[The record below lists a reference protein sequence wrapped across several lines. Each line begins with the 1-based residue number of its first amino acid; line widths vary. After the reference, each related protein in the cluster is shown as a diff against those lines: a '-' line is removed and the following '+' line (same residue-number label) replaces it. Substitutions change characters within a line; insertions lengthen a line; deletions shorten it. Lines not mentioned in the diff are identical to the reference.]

1 MALTWEQKQELTK
14 SGVLKNLVGKSW
26 DDPDVQKA
34 ANQYYNPS
42 KSSTKADG
50 FNPVPKSK
58 DGPKGTIYYSNNSY
72 PTSGS
77 VWVNRPDGSQTAAS
91 ARDLQK
97 LLDKGYTYV
106 GVRTND
112 SGLYSADGDLIQS
125 KSGGSKKSSGGS
137 KKSSG
142 SSSSGSYDIDNM
154 YDQQRKSLIAQ
165 LKASI
170 AKAKQGYTDII
181 GKAGQT
187 YQPLRNQNEVTK
199 EQQLAS
205 MREAL
210 ANQGNAGGTGRQEL
224 LGINTAAGNRKN
236 EIDLQQQ
243 NVINDANS
251 AISNLDQE
259 AAFKESEITAD
270 TAAQKLQA
278 LLAENA
284 RVDELNR
291 EQERYAQEY
300 ADKQKQQEFENQLKQ
315 QEREDSLAA
324 QQLEREISSIGAYS
338 NDYMAEIQRRQ
349 STGDTADDALIP
361 YLQAARNEKIAQ
373 QRAQADNT
381 SSQAYKNAYNLWLQL
396 GVATQE
402 IADILGI
409 PKGSKT
415 LDKIK
420 ADYSTA
426 KPYYSPNTG
435 GSSGGS
441 SEIPWYL
448 Q

>member
-1 MALTWEQKQELTK
+1 MANYTLMY
-14 SGVLKNLVGKSW
+14 
-26 DDPDVQKA
+26 A
-34 ANQYYNPS
+34 
-42 KSSTKADG
+42 
-50 FNPVPKSK
+50 
-58 DGPKGTIYYSNNSY
+58 
-72 PTSGS
+72 
-77 VWVNRPDGSQTAAS
+77 PDGRKINALNQNIE
-91 ARDLQK
+91 DK
-97 LLDKGYTYV
+97 LAKGYTYAPA
-106 GVRTND
+106 GTKQGMN
-112 SGLYSADGDLIQS
+112 QS
-125 KSGGSKKSSGGS
+125 SWYVPSSKTKPE
-137 KKSSG
+137 KF
-142 SSSSGSYDIDNM
+142 INNQ
-154 YDQQRKSLIAQ
+154 YDQEKNSLIAQ
-165 LKASI
+165 LRASI
-170 AKAKQGYTDII
+170 AKAKGGYTDII
-181 GKAGQT
+181 NKAPQT

-199 EQQLAS
+199 EQQLAT

-224 LGINTAAGNRKN
+224 LDINTAAGNRKN

-251 AISNLDQE
+251 AISNLDTE
-259 AAFKESEITAD
+259 GKFKESQITAD
-270 TAAQKLQA
+270 VAAQKLQA

-300 ADKQKQQEFENQLKQ
+300 ADRQKQQEFENNLSQ
-315 QEREDSLAA
+315 QKYNDSLAS
-324 QQLEREISSIGAYS
+324 QQLERDINSIGAYS

-349 STGDTADDALIP
+349 NSADTADNALIP

-381 SSQAYKNAYNLWLQL
+381 SSQAYKNAYQLWLQL

>member
-1 MALTWEQKQELTK
+1 MAIYVYDK
-14 SGVLKNLVGKSW
+14 SGNKRAWAGAE
-26 DDPDVQKA
+26 DDASLAKLGL
-34 ANQYYNPS
+34 S
-42 KSSTKADG
+42 KTQPTTGYVKETKAT
-50 FNPVPKSK
+50 P
-58 DGPKGTIYYSNNSY
+58 TINYSNSSNNSSNSSDY

-77 VWVNRPDGSQTAAS
+77 VWVTRPDGSQTATS

-125 KSGGSKKSSGGS
+125 KSGGSKKSSG
-137 KKSSG
+137 

-170 AKAKQGYTDII
+170 AKAKGQYEDIRN
-181 GKAGQT
+181 KAPQT
-187 YQPLRNQNEVTK
+187 YQPLRNQNEVSR

-224 LGINTAAGNRKN
+224 LGINTAAQNRMN
-236 EIDLQQQ
+236 DINLQQQ

-251 AISNLDQE
+251 AISNLDEQ

-278 LLAENA
+278 LLAENT

-300 ADKQKQQEFENQLKQ
+300 ADRQKQQEFENNLTQ
-315 QEREDSLAA
+315 QKYNDSLAA
-324 QQLEREISSIGAYS
+324 QQLERDINSIGAYS

-420 ADYSTA
+420 ADYTVG
-426 KPYYSPNTG
+426 KPY
-435 GSSGGS
+435 SGGS
-441 SEIPWYL
+441 GGGSGGSGIPGVPSKFTTN
-448 Q
+448 

>member
-1 MALTWEQKQELTK
+1 LGWIYKTVTIAHRDTNTTQERVNTLSIILQKESENMALSQAQKDKLVA
-14 SGVLKNLVGKSW
+14 SGQMAKYSGKSW
-26 DDPDVQKA
+26 DEVEKIL
-34 ANQYYNPS
+34 N
-42 KSSTKADG
+42 SS
-50 FNPVPKSK
+50 N
-58 DGPKGTIYYSNNSY
+58 SN
-72 PTSGS
+72 
-77 VWVNRPDGSQTAAS
+77 
-91 ARDLQK
+91 
-97 LLDKGYTYV
+97 
-106 GVRTND
+106 
-112 SGLYSADGDLIQS
+112 
-125 KSGGSKKSSGGS
+125 
-137 KKSSG
+137 
-142 SSSSGSYDIDNM
+142 SSSSNSSNNDRTNGQDGGGNTWYTTPSGKQIAVRPGADVILDDNGYFLGTRTQSGKSSYTSEYRGGSTNNNYSSNTGAISDQ

-170 AKAKQGYTDII
+170 AKAKGGYTDII
-181 GKAGQT
+181 NKAPQT

-199 EQQLAS
+199 EQQLAT

-224 LGINTAAGNRKN
+224 LNINTAAGNRMN
-236 EIDLQQQ
+236 DINLQQQ

-251 AISNLDQE
+251 AISNLEEQ

-270 TAAQKLQA
+270 MASQKLRD
-278 LLAENA
+278 LIAEQT
-284 RVDELNR
+284 RIDELNR

-300 ADKQKQQEFENQLKQ
+300 ADRQKQQEFENNLTQ
-315 QEREDSLAA
+315 QKYNDSLAA
-324 QQLEREISSIGAYS
+324 QQLERDINSIGAYS

-361 YLQAARNEKIAQ
+361 YLQAVRNEKIAQ

-381 SSQAYKNAYNLWLQL
+381 ANQAYKNAYQLWLQL

-435 GSSGGS
+435 GSDKGLS
-441 SEIPWYL
+441 W
-448 Q
+448 

>member
-1 MALTWEQKQELTK
+1 MAIYVYDK
-14 SGVLKNLVGKSW
+14 SGNKRAWAGAE
-26 DDPDVQKA
+26 DDASLAKLGL
-34 ANQYYNPS
+34 S
-42 KSSTKADG
+42 KTQPTTGYVKETKAT
-50 FNPVPKSK
+50 P
-58 DGPKGTIYYSNNSY
+58 TINYSNSSNNSSNSSDY

-77 VWVNRPDGSQTAAS
+77 VWVTRPDGSQTATS

-125 KSGGSKKSSGGS
+125 KSGGS

-300 ADKQKQQEFENQLKQ
+300 ADKQKQQEFNNSNTLAD
-315 QEREDSLAA
+315 REAEQADKAL
-324 QQLEREISSIGAYS
+324 RTEIETMGRYYS
-338 NDYMAEIQRRQ
+338 DFQAEINRRQ
-349 STGDTADDALIP
+349 STGDKTDDALIP
-361 YLQAARNEKIAQ
+361 YLQAARAEKIAKQ
-373 QRAQADNT
+373 LADADN
-381 SSQAYKNAYNLWLQL
+381 SASQAYKNAYNMWLQL
-396 GVATQE
+396 GVATPE
-402 IADILGI
+402 VARILGI
-409 PKGSKT
+409 EAGAKT
-415 LDKIK
+415 LDKVK
-420 ADYSTA
+420 AEYSTS

-435 GSSGGS
+435 GGSSGNGLS
-441 SEIPWYL
+441 W
-448 Q
+448 

>member
-1 MALTWEQKQELTK
+1 MALTQAQKDALVS
-14 SGVLKNLVGKSW
+14 SGKVKDYVGKSW
-26 DDPDVQKA
+26 DEVEKLLNTPK
-34 ANQYYNPS
+34 P
-42 KSSTKADG
+42 SST
-50 FNPVPKSK
+50 
-58 DGPKGTIYYSNNSY
+58 NNS
-72 PTSGS
+72 TSS
-77 VWVNRPDGSQTAAS
+77 AAS
-91 ARDLQK
+91 LKQALETDN
-97 LLDKGYTYV
+97 KGWLVTDTGKHLNPKFYDEYGNRLTTPKAT
-106 GVRTND
+106 TNTN
-112 SGLYSADGDLIQS
+112 YSSNEKMIIDQNNQV
-125 KSGGSKKSSGGS
+125 KKS
-137 KKSSG
+137 
-142 SSSSGSYDIDNM
+142 
-154 YDQQRKSLIAQ
+154 LVAQ
-165 LKASI
+165 LRASI
-170 AKAKQGYTDII
+170 AKAKAGYTGII
-181 GKAGQT
+181 SKAPQT
-187 YQPLRNQNEVTK
+187 YQPLRNQTALTK
-199 EQQLAS
+199 EQQLRS
-205 MREAL
+205 AL
-210 ANQGNAGGTGRQEL
+210 ERNAVTGDRGGIGRQGL
-224 LGINTAAGNRKN
+224 LDINTAAGNQMN
-236 EIDLQQQ
+236 DINLQQQ

-251 AISNLDQE
+251 AISSLDEQ

-270 TAAQKLQA
+270 TASQKLQA
-278 LLAENA
+278 LLAENT
-284 RVDELNR
+284 RIDELNR

-420 ADYSTA
+420 ADYTVG
-426 KPYYSPNTG
+426 KPY
-435 GSSGGS
+435 SGGS
-441 SEIPWYL
+441 GGGSGGSGIPGVPSKFTTN
-448 Q
+448 

>member
-1 MALTWEQKQELTK
+1 MTNIKYGEVQYDPNKNQTKFYDNKGKLIRVSVGDKSKVSESLEETLGQKGGYDREGNMTQSK
-14 SGVLKNLVGKSW
+14 NKNLKDRGSENS
-26 DDPDVQKA
+26 PQNMIS
-34 ANQYYNPS
+34 NQ
-42 KSSTKADG
+42 
-50 FNPVPKSK
+50 
-58 DGPKGTIYYSNNSY
+58 
-72 PTSGS
+72 
-77 VWVNRPDGSQTAAS
+77 
-91 ARDLQK
+91 
-97 LLDKGYTYV
+97 
-106 GVRTND
+106 
-112 SGLYSADGDLIQS
+112 
-125 KSGGSKKSSGGS
+125 
-137 KKSSG
+137 
-142 SSSSGSYDIDNM
+142 

-165 LKASI
+165 LRASI
-170 AKAKQGYTDII
+170 AKSKGQYTDII
-181 GKAGQT
+181 NKAPQT
-187 YQPLRNQNEVTK
+187 YQPLRNQNEVSK

-251 AISNLDQE
+251 AISSLDEQ

-291 EQERYAQEY
+291 EQEIYAQEY
-300 ADKQKQQEFENQLKQ
+300 ADRQKQQEFENNLTQ
-315 QEREDSLAA
+315 QKYNDSLAS
-324 QQLEREISSIGAYS
+324 QQLERDINSIGAYS

-349 STGDTADDALIP
+349 STGDKTDDALIP

>member
-1 MALTWEQKQELTK
+1 MAIYVYDSTGKKRAWAGAEDDASLAKAGLSKTK
-14 SGVLKNLVGKSW
+14 
-26 DDPDVQKA
+26 
-34 ANQYYNPS
+34 PS
-42 KSSTKADG
+42 SNSNSTADG

-58 DGPKGTIYYSNNSY
+58 DGPKGTVYYSNNSY

-125 KSGGSKKSSGGS
+125 KSGGS

-300 ADKQKQQEFENQLKQ
+300 ADKQKQQEFNNSNTLAD
-315 QEREDSLAA
+315 REAEQADKAL
-324 QQLEREISSIGAYS
+324 RTEIETMGRYYS
-338 NDYMAEIQRRQ
+338 DFQAEINRRQ
-349 STGDTADDALIP
+349 STGDKTDDALIP
-361 YLQAARNEKIAQ
+361 YLQAARAEKIAKQ
-373 QRAQADNT
+373 LADADN
-381 SSQAYKNAYNLWLQL
+381 SASQAYKNAYNMWLQL
-396 GVATQE
+396 GVATPE
-402 IADILGI
+402 VARILGI
-409 PKGSKT
+409 EAGAKT
-415 LDKIK
+415 LDKVK
-420 ADYSTA
+420 AEYSTS

-435 GSSGGS
+435 GGSSGNGLS
-441 SEIPWYL
+441 W
-448 Q
+448 

>member
-1 MALTWEQKQELTK
+1 MTNIKYGEVQYDPNKNQTKFYDNKGKLIRVSVGDKSKVSESLEETLGQKGGYDREGNMTQSK
-14 SGVLKNLVGKSW
+14 NKNLKDRGSENS
-26 DDPDVQKA
+26 PQNMIS
-34 ANQYYNPS
+34 NQ
-42 KSSTKADG
+42 
-50 FNPVPKSK
+50 
-58 DGPKGTIYYSNNSY
+58 
-72 PTSGS
+72 
-77 VWVNRPDGSQTAAS
+77 
-91 ARDLQK
+91 
-97 LLDKGYTYV
+97 
-106 GVRTND
+106 
-112 SGLYSADGDLIQS
+112 
-125 KSGGSKKSSGGS
+125 
-137 KKSSG
+137 
-142 SSSSGSYDIDNM
+142 

-165 LKASI
+165 LRASI
-170 AKAKQGYTDII
+170 AKSKGQYTDII
-181 GKAGQT
+181 NKAPQT
-187 YQPLRNQNEVTK
+187 YQPLRNQNEVSK

-224 LGINTAAGNRKN
+224 LGINTAAGNRMN
-236 EIDLQQQ
+236 DINLQQQ

-278 LLAENA
+278 LLAENT
-284 RVDELNR
+284 RIDELNR

-300 ADKQKQQEFENQLKQ
+300 ADRQKQQEFENNLSQ
-315 QEREDSLAA
+315 QKYNDSLVS
-324 QQLEREISSIGAYS
+324 QQLERDINSIGAYS

-349 STGDTADDALIP
+349 NSADKADDALIP

>member
-1 MALTWEQKQELTK
+1 MALSIEEKNKLVS
-14 SGVLKNLVGKSW
+14 SGAVKNYSGKSW
-26 DDPDVQKA
+26 DEIEKLISSGSNEGNRINNEVNNIRTGGSNNTSNKA
-34 ANQYYNPS
+34 PTTTEQLYEQNPYNRYGLQNVIDTGNAYMITDAKGRKVTITKRAIEKNGLQTYLDDYGNFIDKES
-42 KSSTKADG
+42 KSSG
-50 FNPVPKSK
+50 NSSNS
-58 DGPKGTIYYSNNSY
+58 YNNS
-72 PTSGS
+72 
-77 VWVNRPDGSQTAAS
+77 NRNPGISD
-91 ARDLQK
+91 
-97 LLDKGYTYV
+97 
-106 GVRTND
+106 
-112 SGLYSADGDLIQS
+112 
-125 KSGGSKKSSGGS
+125 
-137 KKSSG
+137 
-142 SSSSGSYDIDNM
+142 M
-154 YDQQRKSLIAQ
+154 YDEQRKSLIAQ
-165 LKASI
+165 LKSSI
-170 AKAKQGYTDII
+170 AKAKGQYTDII
-181 GKAGQT
+181 KKAPQT

-210 ANQGNAGGTGRQEL
+210 ANQGNTGGTGRQEL
-224 LGINTAAGNRKN
+224 LGINTAAGNRMN
-236 EIDLQQQ
+236 DINLQQQ

-251 AISNLDQE
+251 AISSLDQE

-278 LLAENA
+278 LLAENT

-300 ADKQKQQEFENQLKQ
+300 ADRQKQQEFENSLTQ
-315 QEREDSLAA
+315 QKYNDNLAA
-324 QQLEREISSIGAYS
+324 QQLEREINSIGAYS

-381 SSQAYKNAYNLWLQL
+381 SSQAYKNAYQLWLQL